1 MPTPKPQIRSL
12 FATPICIHFLP
23 VANEANTELR
33 PLILDKLSS
42 NGSILRGQG
51 WRSAA
56 DFESWG
62 GLHNETLV
70 RVVRELADSATS
82 TRSGGRVSL
91 DWKVAC
97 VAAVRQQG
105 DHQETASRPGAFWS
119 GIYYVDDG
127 YQKSDDK
134 ALGGECELFDPRGA
148 LPSMVSPGLAFRI
161 PGGLAAGQAET
172 IRPQSGMIILH
183 PSWLARGESRFD
195 GQGQRVTIE
204 FDLVAPV
211 NGSS

>member
-62 GLHNETLV
+62 
-70 RVVRELADSATS
+70 
-82 TRSGGRVSL
+82 
-91 DWKVAC
+91 
-97 VAAVRQQG
+97 
-105 DHQETASRPGAFWS
+105 
-119 GIYYVDDG
+119 
-127 YQKSDDK
+127 
-134 ALGGECELFDPRGA
+134 
-148 LPSMVSPGLAFRI
+148 
-161 PGGLAAGQAET
+161 
-172 IRPQSGMIILH
+172 
-183 PSWLARGESRFD
+183 
-195 GQGQRVTIE
+195 
-204 FDLVAPV
+204 
-211 NGSS
+211 